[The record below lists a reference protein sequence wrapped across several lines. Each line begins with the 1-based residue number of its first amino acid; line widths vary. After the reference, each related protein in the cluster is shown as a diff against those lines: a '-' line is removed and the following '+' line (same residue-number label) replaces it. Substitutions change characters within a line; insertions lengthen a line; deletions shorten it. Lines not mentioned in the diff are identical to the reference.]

1 MIWKTAGAPPRWIL
15 IGAVL
20 GLLALSLPI
29 VGMLIDM
36 PWSRVPEILV
46 SDTAIAALGV
56 SLRTV
61 LVSTLICVI
70 LGVPLAIFMSRLTG
84 KLGEVLRTAVTIPM
98 VLPPVVAGLAL
109 LSTFGKRKLL
119 GEQLSMLGIDIAFTS
134 TAVVMAQV
142 FVAMPFLVTSLEAS
156 IRSNRSS
163 HAQISATL
171 GASPTYTL
179 FHVTLPM
186 LMPALLSGTALAAAR
201 CLGEFGAT
209 LTFAGSLEGRTR
221 TIPLAIYIQREVD
234 PETALA
240 LALVLLVLA
249 VLVVSVTS
257 RGRKVESA

>member
-61 LVSTLICVI
+61 LVSTFICVI

-221 TIPLAIYIQREVD
+221 TIPLAIYLQREVD

>member
-1 MIWKTAGAPPRWIL
+1 MWKTAGAPPRWIL

-36 PWSRVPEILV
+36 PWSRVPEILASETSV
-46 SDTAIAALGV
+46 KALGV

-61 LVSTLICVI
+61 TISTVICV
-70 LGVPLAIFMSRLTG
+70 LVGVPLAIFMSRLTG
-84 KLGEVLRTAVTIPM
+84 RMGEILRTLVTIPM

-109 LSTFGKRKLL
+109 LSTFGKRKLI
-119 GEQLSMLGIDIAFTS
+119 GEQLSLLGIDIAFTS

-156 IRSNRSS
+156 LRSNRSS

-186 LMPALLSGTALAAAR
+186 MMPALVSGTALAAAR

-221 TIPLAIYIQREVD
+221 TIPLAIYLQREVD

-249 VLVVSVTS
+249 VLVVSITS
-257 RGRKVESA
+257 RGRKVEK

>member
-221 TIPLAIYIQREVD
+221 TIPLAIYLQREVD